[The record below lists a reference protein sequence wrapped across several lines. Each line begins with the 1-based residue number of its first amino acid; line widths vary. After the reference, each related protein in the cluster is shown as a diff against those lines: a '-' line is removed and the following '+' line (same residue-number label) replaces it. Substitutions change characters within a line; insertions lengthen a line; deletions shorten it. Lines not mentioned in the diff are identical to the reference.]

1 MSQKISRIE
10 YAQLRCML
18 KGTEELFHA
27 FDEYSKQAASLQ
39 VRDEFQKLAAE
50 AKNQQNDIL
59 SYLEGSRI
67 R

>member
-1 MSQKISRIE
+1 MSKKISRIE

-18 KGTEELFHA
+18 KGTEELFTA
-27 FDEYSKQAASLQ
+27 FDDYSKKADSLQ

-59 SYLEGSRI
+59 NYLEGSR